1 RAGDCDDTS
10 VLMAALLGN
19 VGVPTRLVDVP
30 GHLFLMADT
39 GVHAGK
45 RMGLSVDEGLTQVVD
60 DEGWIPIETT
70 AMSQGFI
77 DAWRIGAER
86 YASWKAEGRL
96 VTWDVAESQA
106 RYEPSDAPGRHTLPA
121 FDDSVVSRHVAA
133 DASRLEGLR
142 REFMATHFD
151 EARRRLEITP

>member
-1 RAGDCDDTS
+1 
-10 VLMAALLGN
+10 
-19 VGVPTRLVDVP
+19 
-30 GHLFLMADT
+30 
-39 GVHAGK
+39 
-45 RMGLSVDEGLTQVVD
+45 
-60 DEGWIPIETT
+60 
-70 AMSQGFI
+70 QGFI

-96 VTWDVAESQA
+96 ATWDVAESQA

-151 EARRRLEITP
+151 EARRRLEITPSALAQMAQINLLAGRADSARALLERALERAPQSPALHNDLAVVLVAQGDVPHALEHLDAALTTSHDDGGV